1 PSPGYFVLSQGFCS
15 QDESDFDFQEF
26 KDAVDDFVSGKYV
39 FPYVSPEY
47 TSALMPPP
55 LDSDDFDFPLGEDV
69 VVSPCALEPESRAA
83 PTPSPQGL
91 PALELCWRDVAGQ
104 HEKAL
109 GDALEQNSQLQ
120 ETLTR
125 RQEELTSLR
134 KSNVQLKELASQAR
148 QLATVLDKLLQP
160 QGPDGAALPPSPP
173 PPPPPHPAWA
183 PAAAGSGEAAAVDT
197 MLRDVSQRCRAALR
211 SLGGG
216 AEPKRPRRGPE
227 RLGRVTE
234 AAEAAGGCLRAA
246 LGQAGRIRTLAFPQ
260 GSAFS
265 LRMAGGGYRFR
276 WVPH

>member
-1 PSPGYFVLSQGFCS
+1 LP
-15 QDESDFDFQEF
+15 D
-26 KDAVDDFVSGKYV
+26 
-39 FPYVSPEY
+39 

-69 VVSPCALEPESRAA
+69 AFSPCALQPESGAA
-83 PTPSPQGL
+83 PTPSSQGL
-91 PALELCWRDVAGQ
+91 PAPELCWRDVAGQ
-104 HEKAL
+104 NEKAL

-125 RQEELTSLR
+125 RQEELMSLW

-173 PPPPPHPAWA
+173 PPSHPVWA

-197 MLRDVSQRCRAALR
+197 MLRDVSQRCRAALC

-227 RLGRVTE
+227 RLGGVAE

-265 LRMAGGGYRFR
+265 LRTAGGGYRFR